1 DRAELATTGGD
12 APSRSHA
19 ATRRDHRCGER
30 RAAVGAILPLSGAVP
45 VGVRNLVHRRRH
57 ADPRLFVR
65 RDRRGDR
72 RAARLSVA
80 EDRAMKTLPLVVEHL
95 SFTFAGR
102 AAPTLRDISYSIEP
116 GSWTVLAGRSG
127 SGKSTL
133 LRAMAGLI
141 PHHSAGQMQGDVLL
155 FGRNTRSTTP
165 AELASQAGLLLQLPD
180 DQICTTTVGAEIA
193 FGLEN
198 LALPSEEIASRVRE
212 S

>member
-1 DRAELATTGGD
+1 
-12 APSRSHA
+12 
-19 ATRRDHRCGER
+19 
-30 RAAVGAILPLSGAVP
+30 
-45 VGVRNLVHRRRH
+45 
-57 ADPRLFVR
+57 
-65 RDRRGDR
+65 
-72 RAARLSVA
+72 
-80 EDRAMKTLPLVVEHL
+80 MKTLPLVVEHL

-141 PHHSAGQMQGDVLL
+141 PHHSAGQMQGDVLM
-155 FGRNTRSTTP
+155 FGRNTRSSSP

-212 S
+212 SLAGLGLRGRERQGTQQLDRHAVPLRYSPPPCHRTAERPARHRRYCRADSPV